1 MRKIWNRPAWPV
13 WSVSTIDATGQGN
26 MNIATYVQAVS
37 LDPKLMT
44 IALYNQTKT
53 LENVQQTKRALL
65 QLLPESLAPVVRIC
79 GQQSGNDIDK
89 ITRLQ
94 KRFTLAQCNEL
105 YYLADAAGYVELSL
119 VDLHD
124 VGGDH
129 RLGTFTV
136 GKQKNLH
143 DKPILTT
150 DYLREHKYIR

>member
-1 MRKIWNRPAWPV
+1 M
-13 WSVSTIDATGQGN
+13 
-26 MNIATYVQAVS
+26 
-37 LDPKLMT
+37 
-44 IALYNQTKT
+44 
-53 LENVQQTKRALL
+53 
-65 QLLPESLAPVVRIC
+65 VRIC

-105 YYLADAAGYVELSL
+105 YYLADAAGYVELAL

-150 DYLREHKYIR
+150 DFLREHKYIR